1 MQMTQVNKS
10 KKYYE
15 NDFTIIRDPLE
26 TLMKLLLHCD
36 EELYKQTRKKW
47 GICECHSCEI

>member
-15 NDFTIIRDPLE
+15 NDFT
-26 TLMKLLLHCD
+26 
-36 EELYKQTRKKW
+36 
-47 GICECHSCEI
+47 